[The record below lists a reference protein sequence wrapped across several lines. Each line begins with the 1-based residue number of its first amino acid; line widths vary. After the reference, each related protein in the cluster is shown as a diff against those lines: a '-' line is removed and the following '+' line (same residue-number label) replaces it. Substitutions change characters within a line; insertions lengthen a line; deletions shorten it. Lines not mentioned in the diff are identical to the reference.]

1 MTCRMWTNF
10 AKFTNPTP
18 DHDLSLPSEKWQPV
32 NPEFNSP
39 INYYKIT
46 NDGNS
51 MASDFNGKTME
62 FWRRAYEKYNGDF
75 LNPKYDIVRH

>member
-1 MTCRMWTNF
+1 MMCRMWTNF
-10 AKFTNPTP
+10 AKFTDPTP
-18 DHDLSLPSEKWQPV
+18 NHDLSLSTKWNQM

-51 MASDFNGKTME
+51 MEHDFNGKTME
-62 FWRRAYEKYNGDF
+62 FWRRAYEKYNGNF
-75 LNPKYDIVRH
+75 LNPKYDVIKY